1 MPERSLNKVLDITHL
16 KEPASLLSLS
26 GFGVAF
32 GEKTVLADINLE
44 LPKSGVTLLLGPSGT
59 GKSTLLRTLAGFN
72 DPNPNLRTWGHASYR
87 GKLLDASTER
97 PVLAAQNA
105 RLMMASI
112 LENIVHDLPGRRRL
126 SPMQQ
131 RELAVTMLES
141 AGLQELV
148 DRIDEPVIHLELA
161 QQRHLAI
168 MRLAAT
174 GAPLL
179 LLDEPS
185 ADISEAEAD
194 RLLDFIAMK
203 SATRSVFMAVHNQIH
218 ARRLRGETIL
228 IAGGIVQEK
237 APTETFFSTPMTDP
251 GRSFVR
257 TGSCSVPSPDTDP
270 GILDASTPAP
280 AKTPAIA
287 RDYAGDNFGPRG
299 FLWLKQGQL
308 AGMQNPGLL
317 GDLEDDLRALQRVGI
332 TTVISLT
339 ETPPEKT
346 RLHEFGIESI
356 WCPFRDMAAPAI
368 TQAVGLCKQ
377 IQEITSS
384 DGVVAVHCGAG
395 LGRTG
400 TILAAYLIWEGME
413 ALDSLERVRQM
424 EPGWVQSEVQAE
436 FLERYARFLAGR
448 KNTSRL
454 KN

>member
-1 MPERSLNKVLDITHL
+1 MPDRAINEVLDVPGHGRSA
-16 KEPASLLSLS
+16 PLLSLS

-32 GEKTVLADINLE
+32 GEKTILADINLE
-44 LPKSGVTLLLGPSGT
+44 LPESGVTLLLGPSGT

-72 DPNPNLRTWGHASYR
+72 DPNPNLRTWGQASYR
-87 GKLLDASTER
+87 GKPMGASTER

-112 LENIVHDLPGRRRL
+112 LENIVHDMPGRRHL

-161 QQRHLAI
+161 QQRHLGI

-179 LLDEPS
+179 MLDEPS

-194 RLLDFIAMK
+194 RLLGFIAMK
-203 SATRSVFMAVHNQIH
+203 SATRSIFMAVHNQIH
-218 ARRLRGETIL
+218 ARRLGGETLL

-237 APTETFFSTPMTDP
+237 ARTDTFFSTPMTDP

-270 GILDASTPAP
+270 DILDVSTPAP
-280 AKTPAIA
+280 AKTPADA
-287 RDYAGDNFGPRG
+287 KDYASDNFGPRG
-299 FLWLKQGQL
+299 FLWLKKGQL
-308 AGMQNPGLL
+308 AGMSSPGLL
-317 GDLEDDLRALQRVGI
+317 DDLEDDLRALQRVGV
-332 TTVISLT
+332 TTLISLT
-339 ETPPEKT
+339 ETLPETT
-346 RLHEFGIESI
+346 RLSGIGVESI

-377 IQEITSS
+377 IQEITNS
-384 DGVVAVHCGAG
+384 GGIVAIHCGAG

-400 TILAAYLIWEGME
+400 TILAAYLIWEGKE
-413 ALDSLERVRQM
+413 ALDALETVRQM

-436 FLERYARFLAGR
+436 FLERYARFLARR
-448 KNTSRL
+448 KTTSRL